1 MNARTP
7 IVATLA
13 LTTALAQT
21 PPPGG
26 FAITELLDQP
36 VTYSDGYQ
44 TRVDVRHPN
53 VPAPPTNGFPMLL
66 VVHGGSTSRK
76 VSWAQSLAR
85 LGARQGYVT
94 VAYDT
99 GNNGVTLVLNPPG
112 QRTDDL
118 RLTDMAEIMD
128 LVETQLGA
136 MCDDTRIAIFG
147 KSGGGKHALWG
158 AAFSGQPL
166 ITPGSVANM
175 PVISAIHTDI
185 QVLDRI
191 SDTILNGNM
200 FKADRVKKVFAN
212 EGLAGPTS
220 LLILARDYAGWEA
233 AMQAEPMELMP
244 RLQAS
249 TVPMAVSY
257 AYDDSKHFVNINIDA
272 MQTLLPTTPTRY
284 LQMTGGHGS
293 ADNVHH
299 SLMREDFTLR
309 WTDRWLK
316 GVLNDV
322 ADEPHADIAVLPSAP
337 SEYLDPTAMWR
348 HRQVDGWPSLP
359 VQRLYLRTGN
369 ALTPAAPAVPEPGPT
384 IQHRVAAGYDM
395 VTFISEYESPA
406 LVEASIPLVTST
418 FDAAALAA
426 PVELLGR
433 SVVELDVTTT
443 GADCQL
449 QAALLDV
456 TPGGATRFITCGVT
470 ALRNAPAGRHHLSI
484 ELGDVAYVLEQ
495 GHTLRLS
502 LENMN
507 LRRQPGHR
515 HFYAVPDFDD
525 VDITVMIDPA
535 FAPFVDLPLMEP
547 KPSLVPRMQRVS
559 VAAGFTHPLTVLGEA
574 NRAFANYHILLGL
587 NGSSPGIPWGTETL
601 PLQVDAFTSAG
612 LSLTNTAVLQQF
624 AGTLDAAGEAAATMM
639 LPPAIAPLF
648 LGQRLTF
655 AAYGIE
661 ASGALFVTPFSELVV
676 IP

>member
-1 MNARTP
+1 MHLKLLL
-7 IVATLA
+7 VAA
-13 LTTALAQT
+13 LGLVSAAAQT

-26 FAITELLDQP
+26 FAITELLDLP

-44 TRVDVRHPN
+44 TQVDVRHPD
-53 VPAPPTNGFPMLL
+53 VAAPPLNGFPMLL

-99 GNNGVTLVLNPPG
+99 GNNGVTLALNPPG

-118 RLTDMAEIMD
+118 RLTDMAEIMA
-128 LVETQLGA
+128 LVEAQLGA
-136 MCDDTRIAIFG
+136 MCDDTRIAVFG

-158 AAFSGQPL
+158 AAFSGQAL
-166 ITPGSVANM
+166 ITPGSVTHM
-175 PVISAIHTDI
+175 PVISAVHTDI

-191 SDTILNGNM
+191 RDTILNGNM

-220 LLILARDYAGWEA
+220 LMILARDYAGWQA
-233 AMQAEPMELMP
+233 AMTAEPMELMP

-257 AYDDSKHFVNINIDA
+257 AYDDSKHFVNVNIDA

-299 SLMREDFTLR
+299 SVMREDFTLR

-322 ADEPHADIAVLPSAP
+322 AAEPHADIAVLPSAP
-337 SEYLDPTAMWR
+337 GDYLDPTTMWR

-359 VQRLYLRTGN
+359 TQRLHLRTGN
-369 ALTPAAPAVPEPGPT
+369 ALLPAAPAAPEPGPT
-384 IQHRVAAGYDM
+384 IQHRVAAGYDI
-395 VTFISEYESPA
+395 VDFVSEYETPA
-406 LVEASIPLVTST
+406 LVAASIPLVTSA
-418 FDAAALAA
+418 FDAAAFAA

-456 TPGGATRFITCGVT
+456 APSGATRFVTCGVS
-470 ALRNAPAGRHHLSI
+470 ALRGAPAGRHHLHI
-484 ELGDVAYVLEQ
+484 ELGDVAYVFEQ

-507 LRRQPGHR
+507 LRRQPGHG

-525 VDITVMIDPA
+525 VDITVMIDPT
-535 FAPFVDLPLMEP
+535 FAPFVDLPLMAPE
-547 KPSLVPRMQRVS
+547 PSLVPRMQRVS
-559 VAAGFTHPLTVLGEA
+559 VAAGFTHPLTVRGEA
-574 NRAFANYHILLGL
+574 NRAFATYHLLLGL
-587 NGSSPGIPWGTETL
+587 SGSSPGVPWGADTL
-601 PLQVDAFTSAG
+601 PLHVDGFTSTG
-612 LSLTNTAVLQQF
+612 VSLTNTFALQQF
-624 AGTLDAAGEAAATMM
+624 AGTLDAAGEATATMF

-655 AAYGIE
+655 AAYGVE
-661 ASGALFVTPFSELVV
+661 ASGALYVTPFSELVV